1 MSTAEIRKKAIS
13 IIHQH
18 YPEQEWVKLYTDGSA
33 TDAVKNGGGG
43 VFIEWPNGS
52 TTLQAFPAGATYLN
66 YKAEAEALS
75 VALNLINLFRNTKMT
90 KFALLSDAKS
100 VLQAPVFSQGRNRLN
115 KHMYT
120 KFKTGTTPNCPSGN
134 VAPTTEHILQECS
147 THSELRQ
154 QACPNPQSYT
164 INSMALNKTCS

>member
-1 MSTAEIRKKAIS
+1 MYGYFHRKRPRTSYCSQSLVCLERKHQIDILETINGIESKSSMSTAEIRKKAIS

-100 VLQAPVFSQGRNRLN
+100 VLQAPVFSQGQPTAGRSC
-115 KHMYT
+115 KH
-120 KFKTGTTPNCPSGN
+120 
-134 VAPTTEHILQECS
+134 L
-147 THSELRQ
+147 L
-154 QACPNPQSYT
+154 
-164 INSMALNKTCS
+164 